1 VAAGKNPLAY
11 TAELCMSQPVITV
24 RADASLD
31 EAVDTMEKHRI
42 RRLPVIDER
51 GCCAGMVAQADV
63 AWSSGERDVAQL
75 LREVSRETGRPAN

>member
-1 VAAGKNPLAY
+1 
-11 TAELCMSQPVITV
+11 
-24 RADASLD
+24 
-31 EAVDTMEKHRI
+31 MEKHRI

-51 GCCAGMVAQADV
+51 GCCAGIVAQADV